1 MADTNETA
9 KEFQRLAG
17 EAAAGRL
24 VIEYDAAE
32 RCAKWCDDYSFELA
46 TLSQRAKSMV
56 FAESFGDLTSATK
69 LGEKFATLAQGGP
82 GTGSY
87 TDAITKHQEILTAM
101 ADMYRK
107 AGAAY
112 KNCDE
117 ATQATIKQQTNKLD

>member
-1 MADTNETA
+1 MAEMNALA
-9 KEFQRLAG
+9 KDFQTLSG

-24 VIEYDAAE
+24 IIEYDAAE
-32 RCAKWCDDYSFELA
+32 RCAKWCDDYINDLRS
-46 TLSQRAKSMV
+46 LSLRTRRMV
-56 FAESFGDLTSATK
+56 DVDSFGNLNSAKTLAK
-69 LGEKFATLAQGGP
+69 KFADLADGGE

-87 TDAITKHQEILTAM
+87 LDAARQHIEILTQM

-117 ATQATIKQQTNKLD
+117 ATQLAIKQQTNKLD

>member
-1 MADTNETA
+1 MAPNELATT
-9 KEFQRLAG
+9 FQGLAG
-17 EAAAGRL
+17 QAAAGQL
-24 VIEYDAAE
+24 IIEFDAAE
-32 RCAKWCDDYSFELA
+32 RCAKWCDAYITDLRGLA
-46 TLSQRAKSMV
+46 LRTQSMV
-56 FAESFGDLTSATK
+56 LVDSFGDLNSATT
-69 LGEKFATLAQGGP
+69 LGKKFADLAEGGP

-87 TDAITKHQEILTAM
+87 ADAVTKHIEILTAM

>member
-1 MADTNETA
+1 MAPNDLATN
-9 KEFQRLAG
+9 FQSMAG

-24 VIEYDAAE
+24 IIEYDAAE
-32 RCAKWCDDYSFELA
+32 RCAKWCDAYIADLRA
-46 TLSQRAKSMV
+46 LSLRTQSMV
-56 FAESFGDLTSATK
+56 LADSFGSLNSAK
-69 LGEKFATLAQGGP
+69 ALGKKFADLAEGGP

-87 TDAITKHQEILTAM
+87 ADAATQHIEILTAM

-117 ATQATIKQQTNKLD
+117 ATQLAIKQQTNKLD

>member
-1 MADTNETA
+1 MAQNEMA
-9 KEFQRLAG
+9 NKFQTLAG

-24 VIEYDAAE
+24 IIEYTAAE
-32 RCAKWCDDYSFELA
+32 NCAKWCDEYIVSLQD
-46 TLSQRAKSMV
+46 LSNRTRRMV
-56 FAESFGDLTSATK
+56 YVDSFGDLASAKK
-69 LGEKFATLAQGGP
+69 LAQKFADLAEGGE

-87 TDAITKHQEILTAM
+87 LDAATKHIEILTQM

-117 ATQATIKQQTNKLD
+117 ATQLAIKQQTNKID

>member
-1 MADTNETA
+1 MADSNATA
-9 KEFQRLAG
+9 AEFRTLAG

-24 VIEYDAAE
+24 VVEFDTAE
-32 RCAKWCDDYSFELA
+32 RCAKWCDDYITDLDALGGRSY
-46 TLSQRAKSMV
+46 RMV
-56 FAESFGDLTSATK
+56 QVDSFGNLESAK
-69 LGEKFATLAQGGP
+69 ALGQKFADLADGGA

-87 TDAITKHQEILTAM
+87 ADAIRQHQEILAAM

-117 ATQATIKQQTNKLD
+117 ATQLAIKQQENEFD

>member
-1 MADTNETA
+1 MAEPHELT
-9 KEFQRLAG
+9 KQFQTLAG

-24 VIEYDAAE
+24 VIEFDTAE
-32 RCAKWCDDYSFELA
+32 RCAKHCDNYISDLDRLKSR
-46 TLSQRAKSMV
+46 TQSMV
-56 FAESFGDLTSATK
+56 NVGSFGSLGSATE
-69 LGEKFATLAQGGP
+69 LGKKFANLAIGGP

-87 TDAITKHQEILTAM
+87 SDAIRLHQEVLAAM

-117 ATQATIKQQTNKLD
+117 ATQLAIKQQTNKLD